1 MPQDI
6 FAPPPNIHSIN
17 SSKNSANNIKSS
29 EKSTPRQKLD
39 LIEELPLIVKDGR
52 REVAKIL
59 ERIEGESKITLQT
72 NEFVLPKVDTSLAN
86 TTGRQEY
93 DAHKWHNR
101 LIYGDNLLV
110 MQGLLLGDKD
120 SGLESMRGKID
131 LIYIDPPYD
140 SKADYRTKITLPN
153 SDIEQKPNVLEQF
166 AYSDTWRDGTISY
179 LRMIYPRVA
188 LMRELLSERGSIYVH
203 LDWHIGHYVKILMDS
218 IFGRENFRN
227 EIIWCYN
234 RWANVSTNFQRMH
247 DTLLFYTKNESA
259 IFNEQREEL
268 KETRKR
274 NLVEII
280 DGKKVSK
287 RDEQGNVIYR
297 TQTDKPVADWWEIY
311 PVGKTGKERLDYATQ
326 KPEALLERIIKASSY
341 GDCGESTHP
350 LTPSAREGEDLPS
363 KNSPP
368 LAGGVGGGVKT
379 EPSIV
384 ADFFAG
390 SGTTLA
396 VAEKLGRR
404 WIGSD
409 FGKPSC
415 MIMRKRLIEIP
426 SKPFLYHAI
435 GDYQKEILASSKEF
449 KRIGDL
455 SKVVLYLY
463 GAKPLESSNP
473 NGNLGIKRE
482 SNKNILVLVDSP
494 NKLTGEATIKRAN
507 ELRLA
512 TLGGFD
518 KVIIL
523 GWNFVVNIVEILKDY
538 DKSTLEVL
546 VIPPDLLSKLKNSK
560 SYEKLVASNSIR
572 FSSLQ
577 YLSLKTIH
585 IESSGQSNQKLEIEL
600 ENYCL
605 LSPDA
610 LPLDEKNQAILREC
624 VANNPLD
631 LIEYWSVDFDYDG
644 ERFFSRWQSYRGKD
658 LQIETKAVL
667 VVPRLDSRVICVKA
681 VDVFGFESM
690 VIQSVERR

>member
-1 MPQDI
+1 M
-6 FAPPPNIHSIN
+6 
-17 SSKNSANNIKSS
+17 
-29 EKSTPRQKLD
+29 
-39 LIEELPLIVKDGR
+39 PLIVKDGR

-140 SKADYRTKITLPN
+140 SKADYRTKITLPK

-179 LRMIYPRVA
+179 LKMIYPRIA

-218 IFGRENFRN
+218 IFGKENFVN
-227 EIIWCYN
+227 EIVWSYQGTGEPKKAFK
-234 RWANVSTNFQRMH
+234 RKH
-247 DTLLFYTKNESA
+247 DTILLYAKTNEYF
-259 IFNEQREEL
+259 FNENSANEVISDFSKSKYNKQDSNGYYKEIKHQDGKIYKQYL
-268 KETRKR
+268 KETMRLR
-274 NLVEII
+274 DVWDIPII
-280 DGKKVSK
+280 
-287 RDEQGNVIYR
+287 NAMA
-297 TQTDKPVADWWEIY
+297 T
-311 PVGKTGKERLDYATQ
+311 ERLDYATQ

-482 SNKNILVLVDSP
+482 NDKNILVFVDSP

-560 SYEKLVASNSIR
+560 SYEKLVASNAIR

-658 LQIETKAVL
+658 LQIETKATL
-667 VVPRLDSRVICVKA
+667 IVPKLDSRRICVKA

>member
-1 MPQDI
+1 M
-6 FAPPPNIHSIN
+6 
-17 SSKNSANNIKSS
+17 
-29 EKSTPRQKLD
+29 
-39 LIEELPLIVKDGR
+39 PLIVKDGR

-140 SKADYRTKITLPN
+140 SKADYRTKITLPK

-179 LRMIYPRVA
+179 LKMIYPRIA

-218 IFGRENFRN
+218 IFGKENFVN
-227 EIIWCYN
+227 EIVWSYQGTGEPKKAFK
-234 RWANVSTNFQRMH
+234 RKH
-247 DTLLFYTKNESA
+247 DTILLYAKTNEYF
-259 IFNEQREEL
+259 FNENSANEVISDFSKSKYNKQDSNGYYKEIKHQDGKIYKQYL
-268 KETRKR
+268 KETMRLR
-274 NLVEII
+274 DVWDIPII
-280 DGKKVSK
+280 
-287 RDEQGNVIYR
+287 NAMA
-297 TQTDKPVADWWEIY
+297 T
-311 PVGKTGKERLDYATQ
+311 ERLDYATQ

-350 LTPSAREGEDLPS
+350 LAPLVLREGESHSSLRGARSIRECNEAIHES
-363 KNSPP
+363 KMDCHDFANAKSRNDEV
-368 LAGGVGGGVKT
+368 GVDCHESANADSRNDG

-396 VAEKLGRR
+396 AAEKLGRR

-482 SNKNILVLVDSP
+482 NDKNILVFVDSP

-538 DKSTLEVL
+538 DKTMLEVL

-560 SYEKLVASNSIR
+560 SYEKLVASNAIR

-667 VVPRLDSRVICVKA
+667 VVPRLESRVICVKA

>member
-1 MPQDI
+1 M
-6 FAPPPNIHSIN
+6 PPNTN
-17 SSKNSANNIKSS
+17 QNAN
-29 EKSTPRQKLD
+29 PKLE
-39 LIEELPLIVKDGR
+39 LIEELPLIVKDGH

-72 NEFVLPKVDTSLAN
+72 NEFVLPKVERGIEN
-86 TTGRQEY
+86 ITGRQEY
-93 DAHKWHNR
+93 NAKQWHNR

-179 LRMIYPRVA
+179 LRMIYPRIA

-203 LDWHIGHYVKILMDS
+203 LDWHIGHYVKILMDK
-218 IFGRENFRN
+218 IFGKENFRN
-227 EIIWCYN
+227 EIIWHYR
-234 RWANVSTNFQRMH
+234 RWTAPTNMQFQKMH
-247 DTLLFYTKNESA
+247 DTLLYYGKNKENG
-259 IFNEQREEL
+259 IFNVI
-268 KETRKR
+268 KEKLETPKKQ
-274 NLVEII
+274 NSN
-280 DGKKVSK
+280 DGKGKSL
-287 RDEQGNVIYR
+287 RDEQGNVIYHIQQDR
-297 TQTDKPVADWWEIY
+297 VIDDVWDLPILNPQA
-311 PVGKTGKERLDYATQ
+311 KERLDYATQ
-326 KPEALLERIIKASSY
+326 KPESLLERIIKASSY
-341 GDCGESTHP
+341 GEN
-350 LTPSAREGEDLPS
+350 SAH
-363 KNSPP
+363 N
-368 LAGGVGGGVKT
+368 GGGDYA
-379 EPSIV
+379 PSIV

-426 SKPFLYHAI
+426 ANPFLYHAI

-455 SKVVLYLY
+455 AKVVLYLY
-463 GAKPLESSNP
+463 GAKPLESDNP
-473 NGNLGIKRE
+473 NGNLGTKRE
-482 SNKNILVLVDSP
+482 GGKNVLVFVDSP
-494 NKLTGEATIKRAN
+494 NKLTGEATIRRAN
-507 ELRLA
+507 ELRTT

-518 KVIIL
+518 KIIVL
-523 GWNFVVNIVEILKDY
+523 GWNFVVNIVEILKSY
-538 DKSTLEVL
+538 DKSKLEVL

-560 SYEKLVASNSIR
+560 SYEKLIQNNAIR

-577 YLSLKTIH
+577 YLSLKSIH

-610 LPLDEKNQAILREC
+610 LPLDEKNQALLSEC

-658 LQIETKAVL
+658 LKIETKATL
-667 VVPRLDSRVICVKA
+667 IVPKLDSRKICVKA

-690 VIQSVERR
+690 VIQSVNQR